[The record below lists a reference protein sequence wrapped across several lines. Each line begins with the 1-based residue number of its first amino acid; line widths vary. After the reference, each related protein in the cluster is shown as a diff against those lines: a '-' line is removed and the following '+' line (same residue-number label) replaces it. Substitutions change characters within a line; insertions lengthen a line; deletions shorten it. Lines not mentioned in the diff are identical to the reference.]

1 MEPPNLPSVPTS
13 TTIDNVG
20 TVWYRV
26 KGETKTSPK
35 RPKNDDET
43 THGRI
48 LHAAFAAF
56 AERGYAET
64 TTLDIAQRA
73 RVSKRALY
81 ALVGNKQE
89 LLLACIRRRAQ
100 RLEIPP
106 NIPTP
111 RDRTALAGALQS
123 FGVGFLR
130 EVSAPTVVAVFRI
143 AIAEAE
149 RAPDVARALDHIG
162 REAGRSTLR
171 ELLEQARSSGL
182 IDGDPS
188 EVAEQFTALLW
199 GDLLVNLLL
208 RVADPP
214 SEKEMERR
222 GRLAADA
229 VLRLYSTSLK
239 DRLRDAGARRMR

>member
-1 MEPPNLPSVPTS
+1 M
-13 TTIDNVG
+13 
-20 TVWYRV
+20 
-26 KGETKTSPK
+26 KTSPK
-35 RPKNDDET
+35 RPPDDGET

-64 TTLDIAQRA
+64 TTLQIARRA
-73 RVSKRALY
+73 RVSKRELY

-89 LLLACIRRRAQ
+89 LLVACIGKRAQ

-106 NIPTP
+106 NVP
-111 RDRTALAGALQS
+111 RPPDRAALADALQT

-130 EVSAPTVVAVFRI
+130 EVSAPTVIAVFRI

-149 RAPDVARALDHIG
+149 RAPEVARALDHIG
-162 REAGRSTLR
+162 RKVGRSALR
-171 ELLEQARSSGL
+171 GLLEQARSSGL
-182 IDGDPS
+182 IDGDPY

-214 SEKEMERR
+214 PEKEMKRR
-222 GRLAADA
+222 GRLAAGA
-229 VLRLYSTSLK
+229 VLRLYSTS
-239 DRLRDAGARRMR
+239 REHRRRDAGARRTR